1 MIKHIILRFRIARK
15 SDRDDIM
22 SFCNDTFSWG
32 DYIAKV
38 WDLWYTD
45 RNGILFVAELGKE
58 KKRKENKI
66 HKSESNPTIA
76 VSHAA
81 LCPNKRLIWLEG
93 Y

>member
-1 MIKHIILRFRIARK
+1 MRFRIARK

-45 RNGILFVAELGKE
+45 RNGILFVAELGEEKE
-58 KKRKENKI
+58 E
-66 HKSESNPTIA
+66 
-76 VSHAA
+76 
-81 LCPNKRLIWLEG
+81 EG
-93 Y
+93 E